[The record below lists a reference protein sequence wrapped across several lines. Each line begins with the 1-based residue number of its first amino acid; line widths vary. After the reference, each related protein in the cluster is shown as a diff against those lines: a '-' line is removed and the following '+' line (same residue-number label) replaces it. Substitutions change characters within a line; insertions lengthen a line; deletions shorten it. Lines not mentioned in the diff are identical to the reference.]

1 MLVLLVSALSSA
13 CPSGSGYTSYDS
25 KTCFKVYCA
34 AENLA
39 DARAQCAADGGSLA
53 VIQDADQ
60 NEAVRH
66 LKEACGAPWV
76 TIGLTSKGSSDDSC
90 WHWSGYS
97 SWTSYQNWDWGQPGK
112 HDGDEEC
119 VAMGMHGQPGAGK
132 WHDCSCD
139 GLCMGT
145 GALSFACRID
155 LAAKTLGS
163 SACPGNCNA
172 ALEQGQCD
180 SGLCTCFSGYKGTDC
195 GCPESETCDTVRVN
209 GVTSN
214 CVERYREDPDHLPT
228 CWVVPPYEARRV
240 GGRWLYGLSGMPP
253 QFARE
258 ADDNLV
264 FLAALYVLTAL
275 VSAAGVWMA
284 WRRRVRLVRVG
295 VAYATKGFMRFT
307 NALLVYYVLQL
318 FVNLIALITF
328 FSIRCGFHNV
338 GASPGNVAART
349 LYQTSTMFGGVF
361 TNAVLELV
369 LLRKAQMMEGFAAR
383 GTGCNRCIAWL
394 IWVQIILLLLGLPFG
409 VISNVNL
416 VSKGPEKAFDYDD
429 SGSVEASEDPTVPF
443 QATMALFGL
452 VHVAASITLCV
463 IFVQLLQLAQ
473 RRNRVLA
480 SEGSA
485 PGPRVIRVDTSTQ
498 APCTVTHRHLLSPI

>member
-1 MLVLLVSALSSA
+1 MPRVAPTAMREVLRFLRALPARGGGARTCIKNCIEMESVWIGWCSLLWCLGHRSPKCNVSVTFKLLASALH
-13 CPSGSGYTSYDS
+13 PPPLTLTQRGQGDGH
-25 KTCFKVYCA
+25 A
-34 AENLA
+34 ARGPGPF
-39 DARAQCAADGGSLA
+39 ARLLGRA
-53 VIQDADQ
+53 
-60 NEAVRH
+60 AVR
-66 LKEACGAPWV
+66 
-76 TIGLTSKGSSDDSC
+76 S
-90 WHWSGYS
+90 
-97 SWTSYQNWDWGQPGK
+97 
-112 HDGDEEC
+112 
-119 VAMGMHGQPGAGK
+119 
-132 WHDCSCD
+132 
-139 GLCMGT
+139 
-145 GALSFACRID
+145 
-155 LAAKTLGS
+155 
-163 SACPGNCNA
+163 
-172 ALEQGQCD
+172 
-180 SGLCTCFSGYKGTDC
+180 
-195 GCPESETCDTVRVN
+195 
-209 GVTSN
+209 
-214 CVERYREDPDHLPT
+214 
-228 CWVVPPYEARRV
+228 PPRR
-240 GGRWLYGLSGMPP
+240 GRWLYGLSGMPP

-485 PGPRVIRVDTSTQ
+485 PGPRVIRADTSTQ